1 LESLLWVKAVEQIG
15 PAPEGSHWVDVC
27 DRAADTFEFL
37 EYEVNS
43 DRNFVVRSKH
53 SRGLEIEKEGQS
65 HLLHALLRSLEGRLG
80 GEVEVSANKNQPA
93 RTARVQCDWVEVTV
107 KSPHVKRGLHGRG
120 SLRVRAI
127 RVWEVDA
134 PAEVKEP
141 LEWLLLTNEPVT
153 DGAGAR

>member
-1 LESLLWVKAVEQIG
+1 AESGDLLGLACQILHNRPRVDKGEGVAAKRERKSRESLLWVKAVEQIG

-80 GEVEVSANKNQPA
+80 WEVEVSANKNQPA

-107 KSPHVKRGLHGRG
+107 KSPHVKRGLHG
-120 SLRVRAI
+120 
-127 RVWEVDA
+127 
-134 PAEVKEP
+134 
-141 LEWLLLTNEPVT
+141 
-153 DGAGAR
+153 